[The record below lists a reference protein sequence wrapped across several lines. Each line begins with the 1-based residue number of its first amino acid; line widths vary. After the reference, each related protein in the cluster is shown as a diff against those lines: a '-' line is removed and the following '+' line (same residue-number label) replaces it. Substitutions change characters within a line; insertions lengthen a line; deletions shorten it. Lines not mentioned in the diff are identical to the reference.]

1 MKCEKITFRREATSV
16 GKIPRFSGVSREQ
29 NVNKSWVNKQL
40 TGMLAFWRLH
50 MESSVVNK
58 QLMKYPN
65 VHIQSQVIGIL
76 FIAFHPK
83 FCQIQAMHLGYLIII
98 LFMYSISPKILL
110 DVHLLMYFDPIIT
123 CCVHLCFFSKGCF
136 ELCQ

>member
-40 TGMLAFWRLH
+40 TGMLAFWKLH

-58 QLMKYPN
+58 QLMKYPT
-65 VHIQSQVIGIL
+65 VRIV
-76 FIAFHPK
+76 
-83 FCQIQAMHLGYLIII
+83 
-98 LFMYSISPKILL
+98 
-110 DVHLLMYFDPIIT
+110 
-123 CCVHLCFFSKGCF
+123 
-136 ELCQ
+136 

>member
-1 MKCEKITFRREATSV
+1 MSV
-16 GKIPRFSGVSREQ
+16 GKIPRFSGASREQ

-65 VHIQSQVIGIL
+65 VHANIL
-76 FIAFHPK
+76 ET
-83 FCQIQAMHLGYLIII
+83 LVLI
-98 LFMYSISPKILL
+98 
-110 DVHLLMYFDPIIT
+110 
-123 CCVHLCFFSKGCF
+123 LC
-136 ELCQ
+136 

>member
-1 MKCEKITFRREATSV
+1 MPCSLKSFDLINLLSRKLEKIQFIREATSV
-16 GKIPRFSGVSREQ
+16 GKIPRFSGASREQ

-65 VHIQSQVIGIL
+65 QHSPHCDKPIEKL
-76 FIAFHPK
+76 
-83 FCQIQAMHLGYLIII
+83 
-98 LFMYSISPKILL
+98 SIFGQKL
-110 DVHLLMYFDPIIT
+110 T
-123 CCVHLCFFSKGCF
+123 RA
-136 ELCQ
+136 

>member
-50 MESSVVNK
+50 MESSAVNK

-65 VHIQSQVIGIL
+65 THTL
-76 FIAFHPK
+76 FYVPPK
-83 FCQIQAMHLGYLIII
+83 TAIFPDARLTMTG
-98 LFMYSISPKILL
+98 M
-110 DVHLLMYFDPIIT
+110 
-123 CCVHLCFFSKGCF
+123 
-136 ELCQ
+136 

>member
-1 MKCEKITFRREATSV
+1 MLLQLLHTKKKRSAHYSKLSAVCLQWKCFCSTQIVPRTHSSSLKSFDLINLLSVKCEKITFRREATSV

-58 QLMKYPN
+58 QLMKYP
-65 VHIQSQVIGIL
+65 I
-76 FIAFHPK
+76 FHPRK
-83 FCQIQAMHLGYLIII
+83 
-98 LFMYSISPKILL
+98 S
-110 DVHLLMYFDPIIT
+110 
-123 CCVHLCFFSKGCF
+123 SKKCK
-136 ELCQ
+136 

>member
-58 QLMKYPN
+58 QLMKYPT
-65 VHIQSQVIGIL
+65 VQYVVSIISLDADSIYVL
-76 FIAFHPK
+76 
-83 FCQIQAMHLGYLIII
+83 YLTVLICN
-98 LFMYSISPKILL
+98 S
-110 DVHLLMYFDPIIT
+110 
-123 CCVHLCFFSKGCF
+123 
-136 ELCQ
+136 